1 MEFKL
6 KIKYTLIFAA
16 IITLIDLPWVN
27 LIMVPKYK
35 KLNVFDINIRTDAV
49 ILAYLCVIIGYPL
62 IVSKFTTLK
71 EQLIVAASLGF
82 ISYGIYGFTLAAI
95 YNKYPMNLA
104 IMETLWGTTL
114 FTIATFLTYKI
125 GKYLE

>member
-1 MEFKL
+1 MDL
-6 KIKYTLIFAA
+6 KRTLIFAA

-27 LIMVPKYK
+27 LLMIPKYK
-35 KLNVFDINIRTDAV
+35 KLNVFDINIRSDAA
-49 ILAYLCVIIGYPL
+49 ILAYLCVIISYPL
-62 IVSKFTTLK
+62 IISKFTTLK

-82 ISYGIYGFTLAAI
+82 ISYGIYAFTLAAI

-104 IMETLWGTTL
+104 IIETLWGTTL
-114 FTIATFLTYKI
+114 FTIATFLTYKL